1 MGGPEMAPHTPPHA
15 RGAPAKPWHPSILLA
30 RQRAHE
36 RFRALRRDQPR
47 AVGATL
53 DPHEAIGPRD
63 VHPHDAALLGPQPA
77 ESASEPAGADAHG
90 PADLLSQLALVE
102 QTRRRDVVAWDLAA
116 PQRPD
121 DVEDARLHAESRRA
135 EPEPD
140 PDVDRDEERGR
151 SQEQPVAEQR
161 DRQEERRQH
170 EQRQREEPDR
180 DIHRRQAKGHSGI
193 RPAQSSRKRSQTT
206 IEVSSS
212 RPPSRASV
220 RPKKAVCAARHQASE
235 RSPSPSAAAKA
246 ASTAPNGT
254 SLTSVVSMIATGVPS
269 PSVTMLTSPA
279 SGNGAPSASN
289 CTGRLAVA
297 RLCPARTS
305 AASSLARAGE
315 SPKAKAV
322 TRARWGGGSAGSRVR
337 YDPGDAAAA
346 PVNGGSR

>member
-1 MGGPEMAPHTPPHA
+1 GPPQRRQGGG
-15 RGAPAKPWHPSILLA
+15 RGPFVLA

-36 RFRALRRDQPR
+36 RFWALRRDQPR
-47 AVGATL
+47 AVGAPL

-63 VHPHDAALLGPQPA
+63 VHPHDA
-77 ESASEPAGADAHG
+77 
-90 PADLLSQLALVE
+90 
-102 QTRRRDVVAWDLAA
+102 AWDLAA

-170 EQRQREEPDR
+170 EQRQREELDR
-180 DIHRRQAKGHSGI
+180 DIHRCQAKGHSGI

-206 IEVSSS
+206 REVSSS

-220 RPKKAVCAARHQASE
+220 LPKKAVCAARHQTSE
-235 RSPSPSAAAKA
+235 RSPSPSAAAKT

-279 SGNGAPSASN
+279 S
-289 CTGRLAVA
+289 V
-297 RLCPARTS
+297 
-305 AASSLARAGE
+305 
-315 SPKAKAV
+315 
-322 TRARWGGGSAGSRVR
+322 
-337 YDPGDAAAA
+337 
-346 PVNGGSR
+346 